1 MARPTIAIIG
11 ASTNRRK
18 YGNRA
23 LRSYLNQGF
32 EVFPIHPTAREVEGI
47 KTYPSIADVPV
58 AQVNRVSFYVPPEVG
73 LQLIEGVAR
82 KNPQEVWFNPG
93 SESDELIE
101 KARALGLNVIVAC
114 SIVAIGENPN
124 AY

>member
-1 MARPTIAIIG
+1 MSRPTIAIVG

-23 LRSYLNQGF
+23 VRSYVNQGF
-32 EVFPIHPTAREVEGI
+32 DVFPIHPSATDIEGH
-47 KTYPSIADVPV
+47 KAYLSILDVPV
-58 AQVNRVSFYVPPEVG
+58 ALDRVSFYVPPETG
-73 LQLIEGVAR
+73 LEVIDDVAR
-82 KNPQEVWFNPG
+82 KKPKEVWFNPG
-93 SESDELIE
+93 SESDELLA
-101 KARALGLNVIVAC
+101 KARGLGLNVIVAC